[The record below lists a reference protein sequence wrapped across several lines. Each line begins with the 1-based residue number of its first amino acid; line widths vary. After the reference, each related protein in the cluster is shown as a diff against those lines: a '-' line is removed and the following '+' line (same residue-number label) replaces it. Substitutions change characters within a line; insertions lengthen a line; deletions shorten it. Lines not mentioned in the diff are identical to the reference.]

1 MQKRVLLLV
10 GLTLL
15 LAVSGFAQTARVG
28 GKVTDQQGGVLPGA
42 TVTITNV
49 ATGLSTEVV
58 TNAAGSYLFPSL
70 DPGEYRLNV
79 TMPGFAG
86 YVREGIILTTGQGV
100 TMDAQ
105 LQVEGVT
112 ETVTV
117 TGESPMISTR
127 ESKVGGVVDTEQIE
141 NVPIN
146 TRDVQ
151 QLALL
156 VPGAKRANNFDPTKG
171 RVPAIGFS
179 TNGSGRGVLFMLDG
193 GDNTDDAVGGIVQ
206 QVSMDS
212 VQEFEVVTS
221 RIKAEYARS
230 SGGAITMVTKSGTNE
245 FHGSAFEFFRDKSL
259 NAETEPEKL
268 AGEGKAP
275 FKRHQFGATLGGP
288 IVRDKA
294 FFFVTYERVQ
304 EDFNSILALDPAAAA
319 LYDPAFIESHGGF
332 GAIDQP
338 FRRNYFTA
346 KYTQQFNPSNRLD
359 VRYAYE
365 DNIREGDQVGQGF
378 LFNES
383 RDRAAFQSNDLW
395 SILGR
400 MQTLAGT
407 SGFNEFVFQASDFV
421 NIIQG
426 VGQTDFHQ
434 PDQPSLFYPSASFG
448 QHQNTPQKTFQRK
461 YQFRDTF
468 SYSLNTHDLKFG
480 GEALKGDPFGF
491 DLPFSNNGNFY
502 YANDGDPTDQ
512 ALVFTQFDL
521 IPPLEIPYTVYGFFA
536 QDDWRVND
544 SLTLNLGLRYDVEV
558 GVLSNVPYGTN
569 GVLLATHPDSP
580 YVGILEGDPP
590 QLEDD
595 KNNWSPR
602 LGFAWDVGAKGNTV
616 VRGGYGIFYEKVVA
630 NATLFTYIDAV
641 GIRGVSIENPAF
653 GPTNMPPFEDLFA
666 IAGFPLPFDNTVVP
680 GFQLPKSEQFTI
692 GVSHQFSPTLAFDA
706 DYIRANGDERGRR
719 SDINE
724 RTVRGD
730 NTSRRFS
737 PEHSGRLR
745 VEESRGVDT
754 YDGLQLSLRKR
765 FTNNIQFTVNYT
777 LADLRG
783 NAENGFAG
791 EAECYEC
798 QGDERDIGPYNN
810 DTRHNFIAGGIFT
823 LPADFQFSTLV
834 QAESGRPLT
843 AFHTGDI
850 NGNGRTGAQ
859 CGCDYSEGP
868 NGESPG
874 RGNFRGASTVTFDIR
889 LAKFFRFGDDKNL
902 QVAFETFNLFNT
914 VNEGR
919 SFEPTF
925 ESPNFGDWNQGLETN
940 QLQIQLGVRF
950 QF

>member
-10 GLTLL
+10 GLSLL

-42 TVTITNV
+42 TVSITNV
-49 ATGLSTEVV
+49 ATGLSSEVV
-58 TNAAGSYLFPSL
+58 SNAAGSYLFPAL
-70 DPGEYRLNV
+70 DPGEYRLNI

-86 YVREGIILTTGQGV
+86 YVREGIILAIGQGI

-127 ESKVGGVVDTEQIE
+127 ESKVGGVVDTEQIQ

-156 VPGAKRANNFDPTKG
+156 VPGAKRANNFDPTKS
-171 RVPAIGFS
+171 RVPAIAFS
-179 TNGSGRGVLFMLDG
+179 TNGSGRGVLYMLDG

-245 FHGSAFEFFRDKSL
+245 FHGSAFEFFRDKSM
-259 NAETEPEKL
+259 NAETEPEQL

-275 FKRHQFGATLGGP
+275 YKRHQLGATLGGP
-288 IVRDKA
+288 IVKDKA
-294 FFFVTYERVQ
+294 FFFATYERVQ
-304 EDFNSILALDPAAAA
+304 EDSNSILALDEAASA
-319 LYDPAFIESHGGF
+319 LYDPAFIDSHGGF
-332 GAIDQP
+332 GAIEQP

-346 KYTQQFNPSNRLD
+346 KFTQQFNPNNRLD

-365 DNIREGDQVGQGF
+365 DNIRNGDQVGQGS
-378 LFNES
+378 LYGTTQS
-383 RDRAAFQSNDLW
+383 QDRSSFQTNDLW

-400 MQTLAGT
+400 VQTLAGT

-421 NIIQG
+421 NIIQSDL
-426 VGQTDFHQ
+426 QTDFHT
-434 PDQPSLFYPSASFG
+434 PATPTLFYPSAQFG
-448 QHQNTPQKTFQRK
+448 QNDNTPQKTFQRK

-468 SYSLNTHDLKFG
+468 SYSVDTHDLKFG
-480 GEALKGDPFGF
+480 GEVLKADPFGF
-491 DLPFSNNGNFY
+491 DLPFSSNGNFY
-502 YANDGDPTDQ
+502 YANDGDPTNT
-512 ALVFTQFDL
+512 ATSFSQFDI

-569 GVLLATHPDSP
+569 GILLATDPRSP
-580 YVGILEGDPP
+580 YVGMGT

-595 KNNWSPR
+595 KNNWAPR
-602 LGFAWDVGAKGNTV
+602 LGFAWDVGANGQTV
-616 VRGGYGIFYEKVVA
+616 VRGGYGIFFEKVVA
-630 NATLFTYIDAV
+630 NATLFTLIDAV
-641 GIRGVSIENPAF
+641 GIRGVSIES
-653 GPTNMPPFEDLFA
+653 PTFAPESLPPFEDLFA
-666 IAGFPLPFDNTVVP
+666 IAGFPLPFDHTVVP
-680 GFQLPKSEQFTI
+680 GFQLPRSQQFSL

-706 DYIRANGDERGRR
+706 DYVRANGDERGREA
-719 SDINE
+719 DINE
-724 RTVRGD
+724 RTVRGA
-730 NTSRRFS
+730 NSSRLFY
-737 PEHSGRLR
+737 PEHAGRLLV
-745 VEESRGVDT
+745 VESVGVDT

-777 LADLRG
+777 AASLRG
-783 NAENGFAG
+783 NAENGFG
-791 EAECYEC
+791 SEAECYGC
-798 QGDERDIGPYNN
+798 RGDERDIGPYQN
-810 DTRHNFIAGGIFT
+810 DTRHNFITGAIFT

-834 QAESGRPLT
+834 QAESARPRT
-843 AFHTGDI
+843 AYSSTDL
-850 NGNGRTGAQ
+850 NGNGRSGAQ
-859 CGCDYSEGP
+859 CNCDYTAGP
-868 NGESPG
+868 DGEDPG
-874 RGNFRGASTVTFDIR
+874 RGSFRGDATITFDIR
-889 LAKFFRFGDDKNL
+889 LAKFFRFGSDKNL
-902 QVAFETFNLFNT
+902 QVAFETFNLFNR
-914 VNEGR
+914 VNKGR
-919 SFEPTF
+919 NFEQTF
-925 ESPNFGDWNQGLETN
+925 ESPNFGDWTQGLETN

>member
-1 MQKRVLLLV
+1 VQKKVLLLV
-10 GLTLL
+10 GLSVL
-15 LAVSGFAQTARVG
+15 LAIGAFAQTGRVG

-49 ATGLSTEVV
+49 ATGLATELV

-70 DPGEYRLNV
+70 DPGEYRLTV
-79 TMPGFAG
+79 SMSGFAN
-86 YVREGIILTTGQGV
+86 YVREGIILVTGQGI

-156 VPGAKRANNFDPTKG
+156 VPGAKKANNFDPTKG
-171 RVPAIGFS
+171 RVPAISFS
-179 TNGSGRGVLFMLDG
+179 TNGSGRGVLYMLDG

-212 VQEFEVVTS
+212 IQEFEVVTS

-245 FHGSAFEFFRDKSL
+245 FHGTAFEYFRDKSL

-275 FKRHQFGATLGGP
+275 FKRHQFGGTIGGP
-288 IVRDKA
+288 IVKDKA
-294 FFFVTYERVQ
+294 FFFVTYERVS
-304 EDFNSILALDPAAAA
+304 EDFNSILAIDPEAEA
-319 LYDPAFIESHGGF
+319 LFDPAFIDRHGGF
-332 GAIDQP
+332 GAIEQP

-346 KYTQQFNPSNRLD
+346 KYTQQFNPDNRLD

-365 DNIREGDQVGQGF
+365 DNVRDGDQVGEGF
-378 LFNES
+378 TFAASQDNS
-383 RDRAAFQSNDLW
+383 AFQTNDLW
-395 SILGR
+395 SILAR
-400 MQTLAGT
+400 MQTLVGT
-407 SGFNEFVFQASDFV
+407 SAFNEFVFQASDFV
-421 NIIQG
+421 NIIQAY
-426 VGQTDFHQ
+426 QQPDFHT
-434 PDQPSLFYPSASFG
+434 PGDATIVYPSATFG
-448 QHQNTPQKTFQRK
+448 QNANTPQKTFQRK

-468 SYSLNTHDLKFG
+468 SYSLDTHDLKFG
-480 GEALKGDPFGF
+480 GEILRGDPFGF
-491 DLPFSNNGNFY
+491 DLPFSSNGFFQ
-502 YANDGDPTDQ
+502 YANDGDPLDQ
-512 ALVFTQFDL
+512 SIFFSQFDI
-521 IPPLEIPYTVYGFFA
+521 IPPSEIPYTVYGFFA

-544 SLTLNLGLRYDVEV
+544 SLTLNLGLRYDAEI
-558 GVLSNVPYGTN
+558 GVLSNVPYGPN
-569 GVLLATHPDSP
+569 GILLATDPRSP
-580 YVGILEGDPP
+580 YVGILTGDPP

-602 LGFAWDVGAKGNTV
+602 IGFAWDVGAQGKTV
-616 VRGGYGIFYEKVVA
+616 IRGGYGRFFEKVVA
-630 NATLFTYIDAV
+630 NATLFTIIDYFQV
-641 GIRGVSIENPAF
+641 RGVSIENPTF
-653 GPTNMPPFEDLFA
+653 GPENIPPFDDLFA
-666 IAGFPLPFDNTVVP
+666 IAGFNLPFDNTIVP
-680 GFQLPKSEQFTI
+680 GYQLPKSDQVTI
-692 GVSHQFSPTLAFDA
+692 GVSHQFTPTLAFDA
-706 DYIRANGDERGRR
+706 DYVHARGTERGHRA
-719 SDINE
+719 DINE
-724 RTVRGD
+724 RRIPNDT
-730 NTSRRFS
+730 TSRLFY
-737 PEHSGRLR
+737 PEHRGRLR
-745 VEESRGVDT
+745 VEESDGEDT

-783 NAENGFAG
+783 NAESGFGG

-798 QGDERDIGPYNN
+798 KGDERDIGPYQN
-810 DTRHNFIAGGIFT
+810 DTRHNFIAGGIFG
-823 LPADFQFSTLV
+823 LPADFQFSALI

-843 AFHTGDI
+843 AYSSQDL
-850 NGNGRTGAQ
+850 NGNGRRF
-859 CGCDYSEGP
+859 DYTEGP

-874 RGNFRGASTVTFDIR
+874 RGNFRGDPTVTFDIR
-889 LAKFFRFGDDKNL
+889 LAKFFRFEDDMNL
-902 QVAFETFNLFNT
+902 QAFFEVFNLFNR
-914 VNEGR
+914 VNKGR
-919 SFEPTF
+919 NFETTF
-925 ESPNFGDWNQGLETN
+925 ESPNFGDWNRGLETN

>member
-1 MQKRVLLLV
+1 MQKKVLLLV
-10 GLTLL
+10 GLSLL
-15 LAVSGFAQTARVG
+15 LAVGTFAQTARVG
-28 GKVTDQQGGVLPGA
+28 GKITDQQGGVLPGV
-42 TVTITNV
+42 TVAITNV
-49 ATGLSTEVV
+49 ATGLSSEVV

-70 DPGEYRLNV
+70 DPGEYRLTV
-79 TMPGFAG
+79 TMPGFAN
-86 YVREGIILTTGQGV
+86 YVREGIILAIGQGI

-127 ESKVGGVVDTEQIE
+127 ESKVGGVVDTEQIQ

-156 VPGAKRANNFDPTKG
+156 VPGAKRANNFDPTKS
-171 RVPAIGFS
+171 RVPAIAFS
-179 TNGSGRGVLFMLDG
+179 TNGSGRGVLYMLDG

-230 SGGAITMVTKSGTNE
+230 SGGAITMVTKSGTNQ
-245 FHGSAFEFFRDKSL
+245 FRGSAFEFFRDKSM
-259 NAETEPEKL
+259 NAETEPEQL
-268 AGEGKAP
+268 AGQGKAP
-275 FKRHQFGATLGGP
+275 YRRHQFGATLGGP
-288 IVRDKA
+288 IVKDKA

-304 EDFNSILALDPAAAA
+304 EDSNSILAIDEAAAA
-319 LYDPAFIESHGGF
+319 LYDPAFIDSHGGF
-332 GAIDQP
+332 GAIEQP

-346 KYTQQFNPSNRLD
+346 KYTQQFNPNNRLD
-359 VRYAYE
+359 VRYAFE
-365 DNIREGDQVGQGF
+365 DNIRDGDQVGQGS
-378 LFNES
+378 LAGSTQS
-383 RDRAAFQSNDLW
+383 RDRDAFQSNDLG

-400 MQTLAGT
+400 VQTLVGT
-407 SGFNEFVFQASDFV
+407 SALNEFVFQASDFV
-421 NIIQG
+421 NIIQSNL
-426 VGQTDFHQ
+426 QTDFHT
-434 PDQPSLFYPSASFG
+434 PATPTLNYPSAFFG
-448 QHQNTPQKTFQRK
+448 QNNNTPQKTFQRK

-468 SYSLNTHDLKFG
+468 SYSLDTHDLKFG
-480 GEALKGDPFGF
+480 GEILKASPFGF
-491 DLPFSNNGNFY
+491 DLPFASNGSFY

-512 ALVFTQFDL
+512 AIAFSQFDI

-569 GVLLATHPDSP
+569 GILLATDPRSP
-580 YVGILEGDPP
+580 YAGMGT

-595 KNNWSPR
+595 KNNWAPR
-602 LGFAWDVGAKGNTV
+602 IGFAWDVGAQGKTV
-616 VRGGYGIFYEKVVA
+616 VRGGYGIFFEKVVA
-630 NATLFTYIDAV
+630 NATLFTLIDAV
-641 GIRGVSIENPAF
+641 GIRGVSIESPSFSPENL
-653 GPTNMPPFEDLFA
+653 PPFEDLFA
-666 IAGFPLPFDNTVVP
+666 IAGFPLPFDDTIVP
-680 GFQLPKSEQFTI
+680 GFQLPKSKQFSI

-706 DYIRANGDERGRR
+706 DYIRANGSERGRNAN
-719 SDINE
+719 INE
-724 RTVRGD
+724 RTVRGS
-730 NTSRRFS
+730 NASRLFY
-737 PEHSGRLR
+737 PEHQGRLL

-783 NAENGFAG
+783 NAESGFG
-791 EAECYEC
+791 STAECYNC
-798 QGDERDIGPYNN
+798 QGDERDIGPYAN
-810 DTRHNFIAGGIFT
+810 DTRHNFITGGIFA
-823 LPADFQFSTLV
+823 LPADFQFSALV
-834 QAESGRPLT
+834 QAESARPRT
-843 AFHTGDI
+843 AYSSTDLTGD
-850 NGNGRTGAQ
+850 GMTGSY
-859 CGCDYSEGP
+859 CGCDYTEGP

-874 RGNFRGASTVTFDIR
+874 RGSFRGDPTITFDIR

-902 QVAFETFNLFNT
+902 QVAFETFNLFNR
-914 VNEGR
+914 VNKGR
-919 SFEPTF
+919 NFEQVS
-925 ESPNFGDWNQGLETN
+925 ESPNFGDWTQGLETN

>member
-10 GLTLL
+10 GLSLL

-42 TVTITNV
+42 TVSITNV
-49 ATGLSTEVV
+49 ATGLSSEVV
-58 TNAAGSYLFPSL
+58 SNASGSYLFPSL
-70 DPGEYRLNV
+70 DPGEYRLSV
-79 TMPGFAG
+79 TMPGFAS
-86 YVREGIILTTGQGV
+86 YVREGILLATGQGI

-127 ESKVGGVVDTEQIE
+127 ESKVGGVVDTEQIQ

-171 RVPAIGFS
+171 RVPAIAFS
-179 TNGSGRGVLFMLDG
+179 TNGSGRGVLYMLDG

-245 FHGSAFEFFRDKSL
+245 FHGTAFEFFREKSM
-259 NAETEPEKL
+259 NAETEPEQL

-275 FKRHQFGATLGGP
+275 FKRHQFGGTIGGP

-294 FFFVTYERVQ
+294 FFFASFERVQ
-304 EDFNSILALDPAAAA
+304 EDFNSILAIDPAAEA
-319 LYDPAFIESHGGF
+319 LYDPALFDAHGGF

-338 FRRNYFTA
+338 FTRNYFTV
-346 KYTQQFNPSNRLD
+346 KYTQQFNPENRLD

-365 DNIREGDQVGQGF
+365 DNIRDGDQVGQGF
-378 LFNES
+378 FFNES
-383 RDRAAFQSNDLW
+383 LDRAAFQSNDLW

-400 MQTLAGT
+400 FQTLAGT
-407 SGFNEFVFQASDFV
+407 AGFNEFVFQASDFV
-421 NIIQG
+421 NVIQS
-426 VGQTDFHQ
+426 VLQTDFHT
-434 PDQPSLFYPSASFG
+434 PATPTLFYPSVSMG
-448 QHQNTPQKTFQRK
+448 QHHNTPQKTFQRK

-468 SYSLNTHDLKFG
+468 SYSLATHDLKFG
-480 GEALKGDPFGF
+480 GEVLKGDPFGF
-491 DLPFSNNGNFY
+491 DLPFSSNGAFY

-512 ALVFTQFDL
+512 AIVFTQFDI
-521 IPPLEIPYTVYGFFA
+521 IPPLEIPYTVYGFFV

-544 SLTLNLGLRYDVEV
+544 SLTLNLGIRYDVEV
-558 GVLSNVPYGTN
+558 GVLSNVPYGAN
-569 GVLLATHPDSP
+569 GITVATHPRSP
-580 YVGILEGDPP
+580 YAGMGT

-595 KNNWSPR
+595 KNNWAPR
-602 LGFAWDVGAKGNTV
+602 LGFAWDVGAQGQTV
-616 VRGGYGIFYEKVVA
+616 VRGGYGIFFEKVVA
-630 NATLFTYIDAV
+630 NATLFTLIDYV
-641 GIRGVSIENPAF
+641 GVRGVSIENPTF
-653 GPTNMPPFEDLFA
+653 SPESVPGFDELFQ
-666 IAGFPLPFDNTVVP
+666 IAGFPLNFDPVIVP
-680 GFQLPKSEQFTI
+680 GYQLPKSEQFTI
-692 GVSHQFSPTLAFDA
+692 GVSHQFTPTLAFDA
-706 DYIRANGDERGRR
+706 DYIRANGSERGRR

-724 RTVRGD
+724 RTVPGS
-730 NTSRRFS
+730 NASRLFF
-737 PEHSGRLR
+737 PEYAGRLR

-765 FTNNIQFTVNYT
+765 FTDKIQFTVNYT

-783 NAENGFAG
+783 NAESGFG
-791 EAECYEC
+791 SEAECYDC
-798 QGDERDIGPYNN
+798 QGDERDIGPYPN
-810 DTRHNFIAGGIFT
+810 DTRHNFITGGIFQ
-823 LPADFQFSTLV
+823 LPADFQISAFI
-834 QAESGRPLT
+834 QAESSRPLT
-843 AFHTGDI
+843 ARSSTDL
-850 NGNGRTGAQ
+850 NGNGRTGAA
-859 CGCDYSEGP
+859 CSCDYTEGP
-868 NGESPG
+868 DGEAPG
-874 RGNFRGASTVTFDIR
+874 RGNFRGEPIVTFDMR
-889 LAKFFRFGDDKNL
+889 LAKFFRFGDDKNV
-902 QVAFETFNLFNT
+902 QAFFETFNLFNR
-914 VNEGR
+914 VNRGQN
-919 SFEPTF
+919 FETTF
-925 ESPNFGDWNQGLETN
+925 ESPNYGGWTQGLDTN
-940 QLQIQLGVRF
+940 QLQVQLGVRF

>member
-10 GLTLL
+10 GLSLL
-15 LAVSGFAQTARVG
+15 LAVSAFAQTARVG
-28 GKVTDQQGGVLPGA
+28 GKVTDQQGGVLPGV

-49 ATGLSTEVV
+49 ATGLSSEVV
-58 TNAAGSYLFPSL
+58 TNASGSYLFPSL
-70 DPGEYRLNV
+70 DPGEYRLTV
-79 TMPGFAG
+79 TMPGFAS
-86 YVREGIILTTGQGV
+86 YVREGILLATGQGI

-127 ESKVGGVVDTEQIE
+127 ESKVGGVVDTEQIQ

-146 TRDVQ
+146 SRDVQ

-171 RVPAIGFS
+171 RVPAIAFS

-212 VQEFEVVTS
+212 IQEFEVVTS

-275 FKRHQFGATLGGP
+275 FRRHQFGGAVGGP
-288 IVRDKA
+288 IVKDKA
-294 FFFVTYERVQ
+294 FFFATFERVQ
-304 EDFNSILALDPAAAA
+304 EDFNSILAIDPAAAA
-319 LYDPAFIESHGGF
+319 LYNPAFIDSHGGF

-338 FRRNYFTA
+338 FTRNYFTA
-346 KYTQQFNPSNRLD
+346 KYTQQFNANNRLD

-365 DNIREGDQVGQGF
+365 DNVRDGDQVGSQ
-378 LFNES
+378 FNFAVS
-383 RDRAAFQSNDLW
+383 QDQAAFQTNDLW
-395 SILGR
+395 SILAR
-400 MQTLAGT
+400 AQTLVGT
-407 SGFNEFVFQASDFV
+407 AGFNEFVFQASDFV
-421 NIIQG
+421 NVIQG
-426 VGQTDFHQ
+426 VGQSDFHT
-434 PDQPSLFYPSASFG
+434 PDRPTLAYPSATFG
-448 QHQNTPQKTFQRK
+448 QNANTPQKTFQRK
-461 YQFRDTF
+461 YQFRDSF
-468 SYSLNTHDLKFG
+468 SYSLDTHDLKFG
-480 GEALKGDPFGF
+480 GEVLKADPFGF
-491 DLPFSNNGNFY
+491 DLPFSSNGYFQ

-512 ALVFTQFDL
+512 AIIFTQFDI

-569 GVLLATHPDSP
+569 GITVATHPNSP
-580 YVGILEGDPP
+580 YVGMGT

-595 KNNWSPR
+595 KNNWAPR
-602 LGFAWDVGAKGNTV
+602 LGFAWDVGARGETV
-616 VRGGYGIFYEKVVA
+616 IRGGYGIFYEKVVA
-630 NATLFTYIDAV
+630 NATLFTLIDAV
-641 GIRGVSIENPAF
+641 GIRGVSIENPSFAPENVPGF
-653 GPTNMPPFEDLFA
+653 DQLFQ
-666 IAGFPLPFDNTVVP
+666 IAGFPLPFDPIIVP

-692 GVSHQFSPTLAFDA
+692 GVSHQFTPTLAFDA
-706 DYIRANGDERGRR
+706 DYIRANGSDRGRT

-724 RTVRGD
+724 RTVRGS
-730 NTSRRFS
+730 NASRLFF
-737 PEHSGRLR
+737 PEQPGRLR
-745 VEESRGVDT
+745 VTESRGVDT

-765 FTNNIQFTVNYT
+765 FTNRMQFTVNYT

-783 NAENGFAG
+783 NAEAGFGG
-791 EAECYEC
+791 EAECYPC
-798 QGDERDIGPYNN
+798 QGDERDIGPYTN
-810 DTRHNFIAGGIFT
+810 DTRHNFIAGGIFG
-823 LPADFQFSTLV
+823 LPADFQFSAFI
-834 QAESGRPLT
+834 QAESARPLT
-843 AFHTGDI
+843 ARSSTDL
-850 NGNGRTGAQ
+850 NGNGRASNT
-859 CGCDYSEGP
+859 DFTEGP
-868 NGESPG
+868 NGEAPG
-874 RGNFRGASTVTFDIR
+874 RGNFRGEPVVTFDIR
-889 LAKFFRFGDDKNL
+889 IAKFFRFGEDKNV
-902 QVAFETFNLFNT
+902 QVAFETFNLFNR
-914 VNEGR
+914 VNRGQN
-919 SFEPTF
+919 FENTF
-925 ESPNFGDWNQGLETN
+925 QSPNFGGWNQGLDTN